1 MHKRPRWKCLLNAGK
16 SGCLSTRALYCI
28 TAVIVILKTPTIW
41 LSASCNTAQGFSSV
55 ISKQD
60 SLPTQHNPVQRH
72 EQGFWKQQSRSTH
85 LIFSRVA
92 LFYLVQICFN
102 LSGVLLG
109 PEQLFSYDSSALHL
123 LILKAPGLTGR
134 LLSHA
139 QRCRTAIPLL
149 PPHFG
154 FFLFWG
160 WQVCTASLLRVPQCR
175 LKTSSDGQH
184 SAPPMVC
191 ISVFLDSDVSFWRL

>member
-60 SLPTQHNPVQRH
+60 SLPTQHNAGQRH
-72 EQGFWKQQSRSTH
+72 EQGSWKQQSRSTH

-92 LFYLVQICFN
+92 LFYLVQVCFN

-123 LILKAPGLTGR
+123 LILKAPGLT
-134 LLSHA
+134 
-139 QRCRTAIPLL
+139 
-149 PPHFG
+149 
-154 FFLFWG
+154 
-160 WQVCTASLLRVPQCR
+160 WQVTVPRSALQDSYTIAASTLWVFAVLG
-175 LKTSSDGQH
+175 LAGLH
-184 SAPPMVC
+184 S
-191 ISVFLDSDVSFWRL
+191 